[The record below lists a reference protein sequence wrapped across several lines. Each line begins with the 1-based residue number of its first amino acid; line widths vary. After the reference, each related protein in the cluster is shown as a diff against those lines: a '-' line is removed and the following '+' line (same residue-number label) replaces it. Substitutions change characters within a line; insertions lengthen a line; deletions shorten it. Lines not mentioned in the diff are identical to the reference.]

1 MDIYGKDDRI
11 DVIKTI
17 LANTG
22 YNANLATFVDA
33 LAPYWCPIK
42 GIDPDH
48 LYIHYDDTLRD
59 ALAGGLG
66 IPEYEVDKLIH
77 QCVDSLLLFKVHNP
91 TTYEIA
97 EWLQWNYSKKTK
109 KVEYISTFTTG
120 IIKVYFYDENDNL
133 LYTEGFVMGE
143 QKTLC

>member
-33 LAPYWCPIK
+33 LAPYWNPIK
-42 GIDPDH
+42 GINPDH
-48 LYIHYDDTLRD
+48 LYIQYDDTLRES
-59 ALAGGLG
+59 LAGGLC
-66 IPEYEVDKLIH
+66 IPEYKVDKLVH
-77 QCVDSLLLFKVHNP
+77 QCVDSRLLFK
-91 TTYEIA
+91 TSRQATYEIA

-120 IIKVYFYDENDNL
+120 IVKVYFYDENDNL
-133 LYTEGFVMGE
+133 LFSDAFVMI
-143 QKTLC
+143 

>member
-1 MDIYGKDDRI
+1 MDIYGKDNRI

-33 LAPYWCPIK
+33 LAPYWSPIN
-42 GIDPDH
+42 GMDSDS
-48 LYIHYDDTLRD
+48 LYIQIDYMLRES
-59 ALAGGLG
+59 LSGGLN
-66 IPEYEVDKLIH
+66 ISEYEVNKLLR
-77 QCVDSLLLFKVHNP
+77 QCVDSLLLFKTDRAN
-91 TTYEIA
+91 TYEIA

-120 IIKVYFYDENDNL
+120 IVKVYFYDENDNL
-133 LYTEGFVMGE
+133 LFSDAFVMI
-143 QKTLC
+143 